1 MSQEINDY
9 LATLGYDVKK
19 WTVLKKDEWFGLAA
33 VPGYQNNMYDSVK
46 DPVGRS
52 TFGKDARIVEVEWY
66 AKHKHILNK
75 ADPAGE
81 PVAEAP
87 KASSIPAPPPIPKV
101 PEAVAEEPKSIP
113 AVPPVVEE
121 KEAPKSVQPDGTMEL
136 RIAQLKSMGWNSI
149 NENVVESK
157 HGIRKTLEE
166 IGAMEDREYF
176 QMMLPPTNIQT
187 EPVKAE
193 EPKVEPKV
201 EIPQPTEEDLQ
212 EQRNIAR
219 NKRTKARIDFLL
231 NQGFKYEGTMDKDLI
246 LIDPDGVQS
255 TQAEIQNCSEDEWM
269 ELTVY
274 YNPKNIKDR
283 KDETATRAKKEK
295 EASKAIEDQKQHDL
309 NAGYDADEIKIDF
322 AKRVEADKLKAEEES
337 KAAEAIVDNPEDDAE
352 HKNKSM
358 PESVKGIGVEN
369 AKGFIT
375 NPKDN
380 AEIVSAIDKNKARNL
395 SKNFAKNFLAGK
407 EVAIADGTWPNSP
420 ETTGSLG
427 GLFALLADVGF
438 QQLNLSVTN
447 LGDGKFKLK
456 ADVKDEERL
465 VESIGFKVLEG
476 TPEEIEKSLLNI
488 VKTL

>member
-75 ADPAGE
+75 ADPVGE

-101 PEAVAEEPKSIP
+101 PEAIQEIADASPNVVVASIP
-113 AVPPVVEE
+113 VAPQAVEE
-121 KEAPKSVQPDGTMEL
+121 KEAPKSVQPDGTLEL

-193 EPKVEPKV
+193 EPKVET
-201 EIPQPTEEDLQ
+201 PQPTEEDLQ

-219 NKRTKARIDFLL
+219 KKRTKARIDFLL

-283 KDETATRAKKEK
+283 KDETAAKS
-295 EASKAIEDQKQHDL
+295 A
-309 NAGYDADEIKIDF
+309 
-322 AKRVEADKLKAEEES
+322 KLKAEEEL

-358 PESVKGIGVEN
+358 PESVKGNGVEN
-369 AKGFIT
+369 AKGVEKLIKEG
-375 NPKDN
+375 KD
-380 AEIVSAIDKNKARNL
+380 A
-395 SKNFAKNFLAGK
+395 AKQY
-407 EVAIADGTWPNSP
+407 PP

-427 GLFALLADVGF
+427 GLFALLAEVGF

>member
-1 MSQEINDY
+1 
-9 LATLGYDVKK
+9 
-19 WTVLKKDEWFGLAA
+19 
-33 VPGYQNNMYDSVK
+33 
-46 DPVGRS
+46 
-52 TFGKDARIVEVEWY
+52 
-66 AKHKHILNK
+66 
-75 ADPAGE
+75 
-81 PVAEAP
+81 
-87 KASSIPAPPPIPKV
+87 
-101 PEAVAEEPKSIP
+101 
-113 AVPPVVEE
+113 
-121 KEAPKSVQPDGTMEL
+121 
-136 RIAQLKSMGWNSI
+136 
-149 NENVVESK
+149 
-157 HGIRKTLEE
+157 
-166 IGAMEDREYF
+166 
-176 QMMLPPTNIQT
+176 
-187 EPVKAE
+187 
-193 EPKVEPKV
+193 
-201 EIPQPTEEDLQ
+201 
-212 EQRNIAR
+212 
-219 NKRTKARIDFLL
+219 
-231 NQGFKYEGTMDKDLI
+231 MDKDLI